1 MNTLKTCTNCHKPIF
16 IDKCPSCP
24 EKVPKLKWQTG
35 EPPEDELV
43 ICELDD
49 EDGPFEHCIARNI
62 NQRMLL
68 GDDDEWSGWVAKHVS
83 RWVLYSDFL
92 KVVE

>member
-1 MNTLKTCTNCHKPIF
+1 MGKN
-16 IDKCPSCP
+16 
-24 EKVPKLKWQTG
+24 KLKWQTG

-43 ICELDD
+43 IYEVD
-49 EDGPFEHCIARNI
+49 EENI
-62 NQRMLL
+62 IEKNDYQIGKNHKGRMLE
-68 GDDDEWSGWVAKHVS
+68 GYMDKWQGWYSEDIS

>member
-1 MNTLKTCTNCHKPIF
+1 MNILKTCPN
-16 IDKCPSCP
+16 CP
-24 EKVPKLKWQTG
+24 EKVSKLKWQTG

-43 ICELDD
+43 IFEVKIYGNESNGYLGYNEHGEMVDVSGRHILD
-49 EDGPFEHCIARNI
+49 
-62 NQRMLL
+62 M
-68 GDDDEWSGWVAKHVS
+68 DDCDHIMSSDDVT